1 MIYLLIGLPGSGKST
16 WANQYAQNHE
26 NTIILNRD
34 SLRTMIKGKYCFDLQ
49 YESFL
54 KKMLDNMLKEALNYN
69 YDIIIDET
77 NLTIR
82 RRLQI
87 INIIHNYAKD
97 MLIDHNLIPI
107 KYIWFTE
114 NVNNLKNRMKD
125 NRNYTEQK
133 WNDVIESMKK
143 IFEAPS
149 PIEGYDQI
157 IIINSNEDCH
167 NVLL

>member
-1 MIYLLIGLPGSGKST
+1 
-16 WANQYAQNHE
+16 
-26 NTIILNRD
+26 
-34 SLRTMIKGKYCFDLQ
+34 MIKGKYCFDLQ